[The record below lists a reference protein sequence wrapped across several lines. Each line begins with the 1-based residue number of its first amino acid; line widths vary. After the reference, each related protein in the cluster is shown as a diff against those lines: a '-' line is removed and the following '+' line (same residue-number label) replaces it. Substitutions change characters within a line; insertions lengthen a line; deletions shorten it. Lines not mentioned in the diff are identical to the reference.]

1 MDELTRDLEL
11 MEVITAS
18 DAINNARTVLEE
30 TLEDNDEEWCEG
42 IRRHVYPLLEA
53 EHKRLGAEYRR
64 LRWES

>member
-1 MDELTRDLEL
+1 
-11 MEVITAS
+11 
-18 DAINNARTVLEE
+18 VLEE